1 MIEHAGARRDLADAM
16 GLERVNPD
24 ADPRA
29 VDVPFALYDGS
40 QFVLNQSD
48 WTVLTMLR
56 MGLLQVHK
64 GQVSA
69 KRQPSMTDRM
79 LVGQR
84 MNSKELR
91 DEDVRR

>member
-1 MIEHAGARRDLADAM
+1 MCLVMLARRVSETDSQ
-16 GLERVNPD
+16 GFVS
-24 ADPRA
+24 
-29 VDVPFALYDGS
+29 VALS
-40 QFVLNQSD
+40 ASK
-48 WTVLTMLR
+48 LTRLLMD
-56 MGLLQVHK
+56 LLQVQK

-84 MNSKELR
+84 LNSKEIR

>member
-1 MIEHAGARRDLADAM
+1 MQLRTM
-16 GLERVNPD
+16 
-24 ADPRA
+24 
-29 VDVPFALYDGS
+29 
-40 QFVLNQSD
+40 QS
-48 WTVLTMLR
+48 LTRLL
-56 MGLLQVHK
+56 MGLLQVQK

-84 MNSKELR
+84 LNSREIR